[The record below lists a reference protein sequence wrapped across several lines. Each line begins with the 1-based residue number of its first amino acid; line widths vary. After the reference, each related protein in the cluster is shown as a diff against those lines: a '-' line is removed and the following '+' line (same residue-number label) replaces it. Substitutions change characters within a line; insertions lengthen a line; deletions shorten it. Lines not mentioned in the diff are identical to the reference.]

1 MYYVYVLRQKNN
13 RFYYGY
19 TNNLDRRMLE
29 HLNGQ
34 VRTTRGQKPVL
45 IYFECYKKKFEAER
59 REKFIKSGRGR
70 EQIKKKLGDNLN
82 L

>member
-1 MYYVYVLRQKNN
+1 
-13 RFYYGY
+13 
-19 TNNLDRRMLE
+19 MLE